1 MGRIEEGDA
10 AQEVIFAD
18 GEIAKGAN
26 NGGSSSGRCSVLI
39 VEEKEDGEVNRV
51 IVPVDKKGDDQGEGG
66 GIALI
71 LRRE

>member
-1 MGRIEEGDA
+1 MEQQRKL
-10 AQEVIFAD
+10 Q
-18 GEIAKGAN
+18 
-26 NGGSSSGRCSVLI
+26 RLM

-71 LRRE
+71 LRLKRVAA